1 MLRWV
6 NAMWILVLGFAALAA
21 IFMMGRWS
29 HGRGRQ
35 ADLGSVSE
43 QWVAEHRL
51 SQAQDSQR

>member
-1 MLRWV
+1 
-6 NAMWILVLGFAALAA
+6 MWILVLGFAALAA
-21 IFMMGRWS
+21 LFMMGRVS

-43 QWVAEHRL
+43 HWVAEHRL